1 MSRRKATVQGE
12 VHAGET
18 DKRALLERGLDGY
31 DAVLVEGRSPT
42 LVIEDLTV
50 GYAAFLMGYVTL
62 MWVQAAVARMRQRL
76 AGQTARTNLRV
87 AAKRAG
93 VDYHDRI
100 DADTA
105 TVYEL
110 VPTPVRY
117 LLGAWLGSLLAVAI
131 LVGVNR
137 LVIAGFA
144 LSIPYLYA
152 TFAVVFVKLAGGAR
166 AVHMADRITTLAEER
181 SYDRVAV
188 LCGDAHREDIGEA
201 LERREWTVTTH
212 GSKHPLGRL
221 FRW

>member
-1 MSRRKATVQGE
+1 MPRREATVQGE

-18 DKRALLERGLDGY
+18 DKRALLDRGIEGY

-42 LVIEDLTV
+42 LVVEDLTL

-62 MWVQAAVARMRQRL
+62 MWVQAAVGRIRRYV
-76 AGQTARTNLRV
+76 AGRTDLRD
-87 AAKRAG
+87 AADRAD

-110 VPTPVRY
+110 VSAPVTY
-117 LLGAWLGSLLAVAI
+117 LLGALLAGLLALAI

-137 LVIAGFA
+137 LVIAAFA
-144 LSIPYLYA
+144 LSIPYVYA
-152 TFAVVFVKLAGGAR
+152 TLAVVFVKFTGGDR
-166 AVHMADRITTLAEER
+166 ATHMADAITDLAEER

-188 LCGDAHREDIGEA
+188 LCGDAHREDVGEA
-201 LERREWTVTTH
+201 LERREWSVTTH
-212 GSKHPLGRL
+212 GSRHPLGRL
-221 FRW
+221 FRR